1 MIFYVQNFTGVIP
14 TPMLYQNFI
23 SVSHQPFSETEVK
36 WSDTEEKDTQIYTHT
51 KKKKKKNFLCLKG
64 IKATCFSHYFSSYF
78 YELLYIQN

>member
-36 WSDTEEKDTQIYTHT
+36 WSDTEEKDTHIYTHT
-51 KKKKKKNFLCLKG
+51 KKKKKKKTPSIGLMQG
-64 IKATCFSHYFSSYF
+64 GGGDVVGAR
-78 YELLYIQN
+78 